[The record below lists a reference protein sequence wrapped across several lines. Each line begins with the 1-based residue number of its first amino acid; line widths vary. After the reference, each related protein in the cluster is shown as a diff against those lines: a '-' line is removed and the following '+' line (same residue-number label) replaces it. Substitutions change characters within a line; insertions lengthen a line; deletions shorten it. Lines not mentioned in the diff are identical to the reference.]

1 MTSYAPGPNRF
12 DSHTVEDCSMKQP
25 SACKGIGIKNP
36 SSGFSI
42 PTPYTPK
49 PNRFTSHT
57 LLGLFLKATPLRL
70 MD

>member
-1 MTSYAPGPNRF
+1 
-12 DSHTVEDCSMKQP
+12 MKQP

-57 LLGLFLKATPLRL
+57 LLGLFLKAGPLHIRDHL
-70 MD
+70 QESRTGILKDDVLCSGT